1 MSSTHFLIW
10 ITPPLNISEK
20 TALASRLAELAS
32 TSGVTP
38 GTAAFSDGT
47 DPKPATLL
55 TLPLSAPEEALL
67 VRFKEALLREAAHAG
82 TESTCERKGPP
93 DAAAPVRAFSI
104 QSAGVRTAVK
114 KLLCFDMDSTL
125 INQEVIDEMAGVFGF
140 QPEVARITEAAMQ
153 GQLDFKQALAA
164 RVALFRGLP
173 RAQTLSIIPRLEV
186 SPGGEALLQTTKQLG
201 MKTAVVSG
209 GFDFILEPFQRRLGL
224 DHACGNSLPLDPN
237 GAFLGTVNEPIVD
250 AARKRELVRGFQV
263 THGIRT
269 EETITVGDGANDALM
284 MEAAGISVSFCGK
297 PALAKACNSFIFD
310 RNLFWIKH
318 LL

>member
-1 MSSTHFLIW
+1 MKAGFI
-10 ITPPLNISEK
+10 
-20 TALASRLAELAS
+20 
-32 TSGVTP
+32 P
-38 GTAAFSDGT
+38 GTSTFTDAE
-47 DPKPATLL
+47 DPKPAVVL
-55 TLPLSAPEEALL
+55 TLPLSAADESSVA
-67 VRFKEALLREAAHAG
+67 RFKEGLLLEVRNAGANEAPLH
-82 TESTCERKGPP
+82 
-93 DAAAPVRAFSI
+93 AFSI
-104 QSAGVRTAVK
+104 QPTLVRAATK
-114 KLLCFDMDSTL
+114 KLLCLDMDSTL

-140 QPEVARITEAAMQ
+140 QNRVAEITEAAMQ
-153 GQLDFKQALAA
+153 GKLDFRNALQA
-164 RVALFRGLP
+164 RVALFKGLP
-173 RAQTLSIIPRLEV
+173 RARTLSILNRLEV
-186 SPGGEALLQTTKQLG
+186 SPGGEALLQTAKQLG

-237 GAFLGTVNEPIVD
+237 EAFLGTVNEPIVD

-297 PALAKACNSFIFD
+297 PALAKACNSFILD

>member
-1 MSSTHFLIW
+1 MSPTHFLIW

-20 TALASRLAELAS
+20 TALASRLTEIAGTARL
-32 TSGVTP
+32 TP
-38 GTAAFSDGT
+38 GTPIFSDT
-47 DPKPATLL
+47 ETPKPAALL

-67 VRFKEALLREAAHAG
+67 VRYQEALLREVAHAVRPVWAFSMQ
-82 TESTCERKGPP
+82 T
-93 DAAAPVRAFSI
+93 APVRA
-104 QSAGVRTAVK
+104 AVK

-125 INQEVIDEMAGVFGF
+125 IHQEVIDEMAGVFGF

-153 GQLDFKQALAA
+153 GQLDFRQALEA

-173 RAQTLSIIPRLEV
+173 RARTLSIIPRLEV
-186 SPGGEALLQTTKQLG
+186 SPGGEALLQTAKQLG

-209 GFDFILEPFQRRLGL
+209 GFDFILEPFQRLLGL
-224 DHACGNSLPLDPN
+224 DHACGNSLPLDPD
-237 GAFLGTVNEPIVD
+237 GAFLGTVREPIVD
-250 AARKRELVRGFQV
+250 AARKRELVRGFQL
-263 THGIRT
+263 THGIRS

-297 PALAKACNSFIFD
+297 PALANACNSFIFD